1 MMGIKKAGYM
11 ALLLFSLFACSKK
24 DQEIVESIDFFD
36 QWALVINYTAA
47 SCYNCGAW
55 GAPLVHDLEKLDNVV
70 AICAH
75 SLSDPMYTPIM
86 LSFKKDRES
95 GGEIPVFWVG
105 DVKTLDEENTRNAV
119 NSIKTKHPAAGLEIS
134 HNIIDTIMNVSVKT
148 TFSVSCKGVF
158 YLSVFLLEDGID
170 GSYSSGLYRQIGTLH
185 SYPNDDFT
193 HDFVLRNAS
202 TGHEAYGEKIIEQPG
217 KDQVIFNEYS
227 FTINAYPKEN
237 IYPVA
242 VLWEYNPVVAKP
254 HYKFINTV
262 K

>member
-1 MMGIKKAGYM
+1 MGFKKTCYL

-24 DQEIVESIDFFD
+24 DQEVEESIDFFS

-105 DVKTLDEENTRNAV
+105 DVKTLDEENTRNVV
-119 NSIKTKHPAAGLEIS
+119 NSMKTKHPAAGLEIS
-134 HNIIDTIMNVSVKT
+134 QSIIDTIMNVSVKT
-148 TFSVSCKGVF
+148 TFSFARKGVF

-170 GSYSSGLYRQIGTLH
+170 GSYSTGFYRQIGTLH

-193 HDFVLRNAS
+193 HDFVLRCSS
-202 TGHEAYGEKIIEQPG
+202 TGSEAYGEKIIEQPA
-217 KDQVIFNEYS
+217 KDQVILSEYAFS
-227 FTINAYPKEN
+227 IKAYSKEN
-237 IYPVA
+237 VYPVA
-242 VLWEYNPVVAKP
+242 VLWEYKQEGAKP
-254 HYKFINTV
+254 HYKFINAI

>member
-1 MMGIKKAGYM
+1 MVIKKNIYLI
-11 ALLLFSLFACSKK
+11 LLLFLVVACSEKN
-24 DQEIVESIDFFD
+24 EEVVEKIDFFD
-36 QWALVINYTAA
+36 QWALIVNYTAA

-55 GAPLVHDLEKLDNVV
+55 GAPLVHELEKQDRVV
-70 AICAH
+70 AICAQ

-95 GGEIPVFWVG
+95 GGEIPAFWVG
-105 DVKTLDEENTRNAV
+105 DVKTVDEESTRNAV

-134 HNIIDTIMNVSVKT
+134 YNIIDTSMNVIIKT
-148 TFSVSCKGVF
+148 TFSVASEGVF

-170 GSYSSGLYRQIGTLH
+170 GSYFSGMYRQIGTLH

-193 HDFVLRNAS
+193 HDFVLRS
-202 TGHEAYGEKIIEQPG
+202 SSIGSEAYGEKIIEQPA
-217 KDQVIFNEYS
+217 KDEVISSEYVFS
-227 FTINAYPKEN
+227 IKAYPKEN

-242 VLWEYNPVVAKP
+242 VLWEYIPDGGKP
-254 HYKFINTV
+254 YYKYVNAV